1 MERQAPLLSRAY
13 LEALRAADAAGAY
26 RVLTQ
31 ARERGMRLL
40 DLYELVI
47 TPAMHEVGRLWARG
61 ALTIADEHLATE
73 LTQRALNAL
82 RADALERPGDA
93 TREEMPRA
101 MLAAV
106 QGERHILGLRMAA
119 DLIEDAGYETLYLG
133 ADVPTE
139 DLLAAVEALSPA
151 LLGLSVTM
159 PELGPVLAQTVRRA
173 HRARPG
179 LDLLVGGQA
188 SASQRLREA
197 TPVKDLASLD
207 ERLRQHRPE
216 TAGPQA

>member
-1 MERQAPLLSRAY
+1 MRRRASLLARAY

-26 RVLTQ
+26 RVLAQ

-40 DLYELVI
+40 DLYEWVI
-47 TPAMHEVGRLWARG
+47 TPAMHEVGRLWERG
-61 ALTIADEHLATE
+61 AITIADEHLATE
-73 LTQRALNAL
+73 LTQRVLTAL
-82 RADALERPGDA
+82 RAEGMGEPSEA
-93 TREEMPRA
+93 TRQEMPRA

-106 QGERHILGLRMAA
+106 QGEQHVLGLRMAA
-119 DLIEDAGYETLYLG
+119 DLVEDAGYETLYLG

-139 DLLAAVEALSPA
+139 DLLTAVESHSPD

-159 PELGPVLAQTVRRA
+159 PELGPVLAETVRRA
-173 HRARPG
+173 HRTRPG

-207 ERLRQHRPE
+207 ERLHQRLS
-216 TAGPQA
+216 